1 MNATYLLSLG
11 EGMGFPPAHL
21 FRPAPTNRW
30 RFLSRVKPPEIS
42 PVQPALAM
50 FPVADARS
58 ETVGRAAS
66 IEVWVLKLMIGLSA
80 AMLML
85 YAAGA
90 QHVAYTRQVAKMSQ
104 QLRQRE
110 AELRSV
116 TQAYRLLQSRVVIPA
131 ASEAWT
137 APVVLKNTKPPA
149 RRNGGR
155 L

>member
-1 MNATYLLSLG
+1 
-11 EGMGFPPAHL
+11 
-21 FRPAPTNRW
+21 
-30 RFLSRVKPPEIS
+30 
-42 PVQPALAM
+42 M